1 MAHCNSTAS
10 LSAGAKALAD
20 QASTFAHTQAMG
32 RFLGNEKVTP
42 LARSAPLIAA
52 CHDAMYRGEG
62 DYALCIHDWSRIH
75 YGGHTSKRDRLK
87 MTPIHDIGYEL
98 QSSLLVNA
106 QNGNPLSGV
115 AQNWV
120 SAEGIWQS
128 RQAKIQDDEQTH
140 LDALS
145 DRIDWIEQ
153 QQFAKRL
160 VHIVDREADSVAAAM
175 EWTGQ

>member
-1 MAHCNSTAS
+1 MYPRLVAHS
-10 LSAGAKALAD
+10 LWWPYPQK
-20 QASTFAHTQAMG
+20 
-32 RFLGNEKVTP
+32 
-42 LARSAPLIAA
+42 RSIEDDP
-52 CHDAMYRGEG
+52 Y
-62 DYALCIHDWSRIH
+62 
-75 YGGHTSKRDRLK
+75 
-87 MTPIHDIGYEL
+87 DIGYEL

-120 SAEGIWQS
+120 SAEGLWQS